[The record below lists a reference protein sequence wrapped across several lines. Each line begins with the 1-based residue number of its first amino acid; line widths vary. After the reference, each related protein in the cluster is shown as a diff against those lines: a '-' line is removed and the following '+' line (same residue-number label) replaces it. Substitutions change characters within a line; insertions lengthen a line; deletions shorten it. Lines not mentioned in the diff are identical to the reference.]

1 MRTSDCTTSVP
12 GHEGTDRHGRRY
24 RIGGSDAGLPV
35 RPGLCTAVLPWAGV
49 TGIGLAG
56 TASAPAAGALHAGP
70 PGGAGHPA
78 RLPGARVFCR
88 AAPSRT
94 APGGPNARR
103 TVSDPHPLGEEM
115 A

>member
-1 MRTSDCTTSVP
+1 MGGRD
-12 GHEGTDRHGRRY
+12 GHRPRRDRVRAGGVRAARGAAGRRK
-24 RIGGSDAGLPV
+24 
-35 RPGLCTAVLPWAGV
+35 
-49 TGIGLAG
+49 
-56 TASAPAAGALHAGP
+56 
-70 PGGAGHPA
+70 GHPA
-78 RLPGARVFCR
+78 RLPGVRVFCR